1 MPAPT
6 RDELRYAVE
15 FLQAVHQEPSLLQYF
30 DETILS
36 LVDLSDWAK
45 SLGYE
50 LSEESLARALQLEVR
65 MRWMSG
71 HHRALEP
78 S

>member
-1 MPAPT
+1 MPASTP
-6 RDELRYAVE
+6 DELRYAVE
-15 FLQAVHQEPSLLQYF
+15 FLQAVRQEPSLLQYF

-50 LSEESLARALQLEVR
+50 LSEDSLARALQLELR

-71 HHRALEP
+71 HYRALQP